1 MGTDTFLERV
11 CCCGRCRCRGDGDGG
26 GRGCCWVAG
35 LIVRCLLWLLVLI
48 SMRIIVDR
56 FFFLFL
62 LLFRLLLLLLTV
74 FAVTLAGVIEGM
86 SDGDR
91 FVQTRKALD
100 VIGMSEKE
108 VTELLSA
115 VSGVLH
121 LGQASFFFFY
131 HAVRRCRGTVLGIKM
146 NEKNDPY
153 VFRTAFYYVFYLLD
167 NKRVLI
173 CPLCSAVIHT
183 QESPPPKRLSVGRS
197 SPFM

>member
-121 LGQASFFFFY
+121 LGQASFFFFLP
-131 HAVRRCRGTVLGIKM
+131 RCPEL
-146 NEKNDPY
+146 
-153 VFRTAFYYVFYLLD
+153 
-167 NKRVLI
+167 
-173 CPLCSAVIHT
+173 
-183 QESPPPKRLSVGRS
+183 
-197 SPFM
+197 